1 MSLQEILKTS
11 RALKF
16 PQLHRIVSSKNQER
30 IFYQNSNVRTGT
42 LKSDITVETTT
53 QRAAKA

>member
-11 RALKF
+11 EALKF
-16 PQLHRIVSSKNQER
+16 PQFHRTVSSKNQER